1 MISSSVKWH
10 LVPRVTIATIPLHKY
25 YPAQNINRTH
35 EKVKEREEHPKPQ
48 TVGDP
53 ICRDPGCWHNRWELG
68 KVKTLNAVTFKIKF
82 KVHLNIERTE
92 VIRTLMTISLYI

>member
-1 MISSSVKWH
+1 MALTV
-10 LVPRVTIATIPLHKY
+10 VPRVTIATIPLHKY

-53 ICRDPGCWHNRWELG
+53 ICRDPGCWHSRWVLG

-82 KVHLNIERTE
+82 KVNLNIERTE
-92 VIRTLMTISLYI
+92 VLRTLMTISLYI